1 MNKHIDSL
9 REVAGST
16 TEAITKGAG
25 FVGGTIR
32 DLGMG
37 LYRPVAATLTSTNA
51 PEPGAAPGIEQ
62 YLNKPETSGPVRITC
77 ITYDK
82 DSLTTEQF
90 ATPADLFSSYD
101 PSDGKYRWINVD
113 GLSPVAI
120 NDISTHFGIH
130 TLAAEDVL
138 NVNQRP
144 KIEAFENHLMIVARQ
159 IQLIEKSLNNEQIAF
174 FLFEHTLVSFQEVEG
189 DVFDP
194 VRKRLEAK
202 QSRFRTLGPAYLLY
216 ALIDTITDHI
226 FPLLEAYGMVLD
238 DLEEEI
244 IAKPVPSSQQ
254 RLFSIKRDLSM
265 LRRAIWPMREVI
277 DHLIRDDSKLLKKD
291 IRAYLRD
298 VQDHIMQI
306 LDLAE
311 TFRETAAGL
320 NDLYQS
326 SVGNKMNETMKVL
339 TIMASFFIPITFIAG
354 VYGMNFEHMPEL
366 AWPYA
371 YPTFWTVCSTV
382 TIGLAIYFW
391 KKGWIGRD
399 N

>member
-9 REVAGST
+9 KEVAGST

-25 FVGGTIR
+25 LVGGTIR
-32 DLGMG
+32 DLGLG
-37 LYRPVAATLTSTNA
+37 LYRPVAATLASSSA

-62 YLNKPETSGPVRITC
+62 YLDKPGTSGPISITC

-82 DSLTTEQF
+82 DFLATEQF
-90 ATPADLFSSYD
+90 ATPAELFASYD
-101 PSDGKYRWINVD
+101 RNDGKYRWINVD
-113 GLSPVAI
+113 GLSPTAV
-120 NDISTHFGIH
+120 NDISNHFGIH

-138 NVNQRP
+138 NTGQRP
-144 KIEAFENHLMIVARQ
+144 KIEGFEDHLMIVARQ
-159 IQLIEKSLNNEQIAF
+159 IQLIKKSLNNEQITF
-174 FLFEHTLVSFQEVEG
+174 FLFEDTLISFQEVEG

-202 QSRFRTLGPAYLLY
+202 QSRFRTLGTPYLLY

-244 IAKPVPSSQQ
+244 IAKPTPSSQQ

-291 IRAYLRD
+291 IRAFLRD

-311 TFRETAAGL
+311 SFRETASGL

-326 SVGNKMNETMKVL
+326 SVANKMNETMKVL

-366 AWPYA
+366 SWPYA
-371 YPTFWTVCSTV
+371 YPTFWAVCSSV

-391 KKGWIGRD
+391 KKGWMGGPG
-399 N
+399 